1 MVNKYEF
8 ILKYV
13 DRLSHILQ
21 EELPEEELTLQEMV
35 DKADGIIRNL
45 FKL

>member
-8 ILKYV
+8 ILKYTE
-13 DRLSHILQ
+13 RLSHILQ

-35 DKADGIIRNL
+35 DKADEVIRNL
-45 FKL
+45 FKQ